1 MKRALYVLLP
11 ISLAASSAKAQGSY
25 DLRSPNNRVELRIRT
40 ANGIRYDVL
49 LGGRAILQDCTL
61 ALGVDHKKLGADA
74 KVLNHKESSQ
84 DRVLEPVVRQKFAKI
99 RENYKELHLDLD
111 GGYGVTFRAYNEGA
125 AYRFETS
132 LPQSEVKI
140 YGEEM
145 NLNFPSNYIV
155 YYPEEESFFSHNE
168 RKYLP
173 RRLAAIEPAFIATLP
188 AVVDVEGGAKVA
200 IAESDLE
207 E

>member
-1 MKRALYVLLP
+1 MTGIMKRALYVLLP

-61 ALGVDHKKLGADA
+61 SLDVDHKKLGAEA
-74 KVLNHKESSQ
+74 KVLKHKESSQ

-111 GGYGVTFRAYNEGA
+111 GGYSVTFRAYNEGA
-125 AYRFETS
+125 AYRLETS
-132 LPQSEVKI
+132 LPQAEVTI
-140 YGEEM
+140 YGDACRQSSPH
-145 NLNFPSNYIV
+145 L
-155 YYPEEESFFSHNE
+155 
-168 RKYLP
+168 L
-173 RRLAAIEPAFIATLP
+173 RRCRQSWTWRTARRWLSRSRMWRSIRGCGCAGLAAT
-188 AVVDVEGGAKVA
+188 
-200 IAESDLE
+200 
-207 E
+207 